1 MATMIPESIPG
12 DAPDSERRIFNLLRD
27 DPAADNWVALWS
39 LRPGQRNL
47 QSGRRREVDFLIL
60 IPKGGAICLEV
71 KGGQFDLRNGQW
83 HRAGD
88 AETMENPARQSEAA
102 MHRLRQEIGDEFNRK
117 SRENDRIKAMPM
129 DFAVAFTDWEWPEGL
144 RRDTPLIYDRAV
156 VNAPGALARQIA
168 NDAKLLSN
176 PVARGVA
183 PIRPTVDTIGRLV
196 NYLAPNIMTAV
207 TLGSQLGDI
216 DEKLISLTLE
226 QTAVLDMVK
235 ENRQCLVKGSAGTGK
250 TFLAVEYAR
259 RAGEAGLRVGLL
271 GYTVLLGEYLKRQAQ
286 NHAGITSASF
296 WPDVIRPLIL
306 GSPWAGEF
314 QRDESAVAD
323 EEELYADIYPRYA
336 KLAAA
341 DAGPQF
347 DVLVVDEA
355 PDLCRPP
362 YLELMD
368 ALLAGGLGGGR
379 WAMFGDFA
387 NQSIFPGGALDP
399 ESALLEYGPHPA
411 RLTLTVNCRN
421 TASIAR
427 DVARITGAG
436 LPETRPIA
444 GPPPAYQYWN
454 DAAELSD
461 LLDETVSRFLAN
473 GVGIG
478 EIAVLSRRRLEN
490 CGLDTARAYGG
501 GHRLATYFRGQ
512 RVGGAG
518 DDGLAAL
525 NHYTIGAF
533 KGMEIP
539 AAILILDSSPDRPEP
554 ESERIPGSGRFNE
567 DAYIGMS
574 RARGAL
580 AVLAQAGL
588 RGELEAR
595 LSG

>member
-27 DPAADNWVALWS
+27 DPTADNWVVLWS

-71 KGGQFDLRNGQW
+71 KGGQFDIRNGQW
-83 HRAGD
+83 HRARE
-88 AETMENPARQSEAA
+88 AEAMENPAAQSEAA
-102 MHRLRQEIGDEFNRK
+102 MHRLRREIGDEFSRK

-168 NDAKLLSN
+168 NDAKLLGN

-183 PIRPTVDTIGRLV
+183 PIRPNVSTIERLV

-216 DEKLISLTLE
+216 DEKLISLTRE

-314 QRDESAVAD
+314 QREESAAAD
-323 EEELYADIYPRYA
+323 EEELYAAVYPRYA

-341 DAGPQF
+341 AAGPQF

-399 ESALLEYGPHPA
+399 ESALLEYNPHPA

-478 EIAVLSRRRLEN
+478 KSPCFPGAVWKIAGWIRR
-490 CGLDTARAYGG
+490 GLM
-501 GHRLATYFRGQ
+501 
-512 RVGGAG
+512 GAG
-518 DDGLAAL
+518 IGWRRISGGSASAA
-525 NHYTIGAF
+525 
-533 KGMEIP
+533 
-539 AAILILDSSPDRPEP
+539 AA
-554 ESERIPGSGRFNE
+554 
-567 DAYIGMS
+567 M
-574 RARGAL
+574 
-580 AVLAQAGL
+580 AGW
-588 RGELEAR
+588 RR
-595 LSG
+595 